1 MENLKSSAMVQN
13 RSNATRGRF
22 LLRTGRICVDILI
35 AISIFFLTP
44 WAPLVLVIGAI
55 FYFKNFYEAIAAGV
69 LIDMLYG
76 VSLVKFFHTQ
86 WAMTLLFLFIYFIFN
101 YAKRYTRFYGSR

>member
-1 MENLKSSAMVQN
+1 MAI
-13 RSNATRGRF
+13 
-22 LLRTGRICVDILI
+22 RIFTDILI

-86 WAMTLLFLFIYFIFN
+86 CAMTLLFFLYILFLTTQSDTHDFMGPVRDKPVTNGWI
-101 YAKRYTRFYGSR
+101 

>member
-1 MENLKSSAMVQN
+1 MSLYKKHSYERSAT
-13 RSNATRGRF
+13 SNGMRKYSIVGV
-22 LLRTGRICVDILI
+22 RICVDILI

-44 WAPLVLVIGAI
+44 WAPLLLVIGAI